1 MPYYVFSAICI
12 EFYFCLNKLPNQIIP
27 SKTLFVETV
36 YHYGAT
42 NSTSDRGKNINI
54 YIFFNIAANLKGF
67 T

>member
-42 NSTSDRGKNINI
+42 NSISDRGKKHK
-54 YIFFNIAANLKGF
+54 YIFFLNIAANLKGF

>member
-42 NSTSDRGKNINI
+42 NSISDRGKNINI
-54 YIFFNIAANLKGF
+54 YFF
-67 T
+67 